1 MVTLVNPVSGR
12 SYDIRPCTIGDVKV
26 FCSRFHGYHGAG
38 KVAVYAF
45 GVYEDGAIVAAYAW
59 QPPPLG
65 SAKNVCPDAPYGVL
79 ALSRMVAVPRA
90 QRRLNHVSKPLRYQM
105 RGLIDRTRWPVLVTY
120 SDEGE
125 GHTGYVY
132 KCSGWQKRGASERP
146 WYTCNGE
153 RVSSYR
159 DGHDDLT
166 GLEKGGM
173 TTIQRWEHWIDPD
186 PKAWMEVHGWRRV
199 AVPGKRWRSGAQAYT
214 WERHQ
219 PTAQCEM
226 F

>member
-1 MVTLVNPVSGR
+1 MTR
-12 SYDIRPCTIGDVKV
+12 SYDIRPCGMGDVKEL
-26 FCSRFHGYHGAG
+26 CAKFHGYHGAG
-38 KVAVYAF
+38 SVAVYAF

-65 SAKNVCPDAPYGVL
+65 SAKSVCPQAPHGVL
-79 ALSRMVAVPRA
+79 SLSRMVAVPRD

-105 RGLIDRTRWPVLVTY
+105 RALIDRTRWPVLVTY
-120 SDEGE
+120 ADEGA

-132 KCSGWQKRGASERP
+132 KCSGWKRAEEPSERP
-146 WYTCNGE
+146 FYTCNGE

-159 DGHDDLT
+159 DGRDDLE

-173 TTIQRWEHWIDPD
+173 TTIWRWEHWIDPD
-186 PKAWMEVHGWRRV
+186 PKGWMEFHGWRRI

-214 WERHQ
+214 WERHH
-219 PTAQCEM
+219 PTSQCEM
-226 F
+226 FR